1 MKHTYILF
9 LILVTTIFAQSLSD
23 LNRLSN
29 SQLDMLRQELQIERP
44 ASNEIKDIVTTTSEV
59 KISPKSV
66 YTENNFFGY
75 EYFTKNINF
84 FDNTPTP
91 SDYKLGPGD
100 EIILSLWGATNS
112 RERFLINKDGLIYY
126 KNIGLINLSNLT
138 LSQAEN
144 LMSEQLSKIYSTLD
158 DGPSN
163 LMIELG
169 QLKSINVFFSGEIQ
183 NPGINLIHPFS
194 DVFTAIIQ
202 AGGVKNSGSLRN
214 VQIIRSGEI
223 IQTVDFYSF
232 FISGENKFSKIK
244 LLDGDIIHIPFVK
257 NRVKING
264 EVGRNKLFYEI
275 LRTDTINDMI
285 SFAGG
290 LKSTASTKL
299 IVNNILPPEKRE
311 SDDSARF
318 NQLIDLNDADKL
330 NLYNGATLTILP
342 IAQNDTNVTVYGRV
356 TLPGSYPAKITYD
369 LNNEKVHRSVTL
381 KEVLDL
387 AGGFEDIIFRKS
399 ISDDIIILRLDENK
413 FYSSEF
419 KVNYKDSASFLLEV
433 NDKIFVYQNSNYKN
447 SFTYN
452 INGEISKPGTYPL
465 YEGLTLDKAI
475 NLAGG
480 ITDNGSINS
489 ISVSKELITRNKD
502 GNEISETELVR
513 NINLDFEIADGNIIS
528 ILPKTNVVRVTGNVY
543 NPGLIAH
550 QSDGQMTMSKAI
562 ELAGGYKPNSMK
574 KRAYVIR
581 ANGEIVKADIFR
593 GRAKRVF
600 PGDSIFVPV
609 DPKPDKFEITSF
621 IADLAST
628 LANIAAILIIADNNN

>member
-1 MKHTYILF
+1 MKHNYILF
-9 LILVTTIFAQSLSD
+9 SILVTTIFTQSLSD

-29 SQLDMLRQELQIERP
+29 SQLDMLRQELQSEKP
-44 ASNEIKDIVTTTSEV
+44 VSNEIKDIITTTSEV

-66 YTENNFFGY
+66 NTESNFFGY

-144 LMSEQLSKIYSTLD
+144 LMSEQLSKIYSTLE

-202 AGGVKNSGSLRN
+202 AGGVKNSGTLRN

-232 FISGENKFSKIK
+232 FNSGENNFSKIK
-244 LLDGDIIHIPFVK
+244 LLDGDIIHIPIVK
-257 NRVKING
+257 NRIKING

-275 LRTDTINDMI
+275 IETDTMNDII

-299 IVNNILPPEKRE
+299 IVNNILPPQQRE

-318 NQLIDLNDADKL
+318 TQLIDLNDVDKF
-330 NLYNGATLTILP
+330 NLYNGAILTILP
-342 IAQNDTNVTVYGRV
+342 IAQNDTNVIVYGRV

-369 LNNEKVHRSVTL
+369 LNDEKVHRSITL

-387 AGGFEDIIFRKS
+387 AGGFEDTIFRKS
-399 ISDDIIILRLDENK
+399 IDENIIVLRLDEKK
-413 FYSSEF
+413 FFSTEF
-419 KVNYKDSASFLLEV
+419 KVNYNDAANFSLEI
-433 NDKIFVYQNSNYKN
+433 NDKIFVYENSNYKN

-452 INGEISKPGTYPL
+452 INGEVNRPGTYPL
-465 YEGLTLDKAI
+465 FEGLTLDEAI

-480 ITDNGSINS
+480 ISENGSINS
-489 ISVSKELITRNKD
+489 ISVSKELKRID
-502 GNEISETELVR
+502 QEGNEITEIELVSNIDLNFQIADR
-513 NINLDFEIADGNIIS
+513 NIIT
-528 ILPKTNVVRVTGNVY
+528 ILPKTNVVSVSGNVY
-543 NPGLIAH
+543 NPGLISH
-550 QSDGQMTMSKAI
+550 QFNERMTMSKAI

-574 KRAYVIR
+574 KRSYVTR
-581 ANGEIVKADIFR
+581 ANGEIEKANLFR
-593 GRAKRVF
+593 GKAKRVF

-609 DPKPDKFEITSF
+609 DPNPDKFEITSF

-628 LANIAAILIIADNNN
+628 LANIAAILVIVDNN

>member
-1 MKHTYILF
+1 MKYYYILF

-29 SQLDMLRQELQIERP
+29 SQLDMLRQELQSEKP
-44 ASNEIKDIVTTTSEV
+44 TSNEIKDIAATTSKV
-59 KISPKSV
+59 QISPKIV
-66 YTENNFFGY
+66 NTENNFFGY

-138 LSQAEN
+138 LSEAEN

-232 FISGENKFSKIK
+232 FIAGENKFSKIK
-244 LLDGDIIHIPFVK
+244 LLDGDIIHIPIVK
-257 NRVKING
+257 NRIKING

-299 IVNNILPPEKRE
+299 IVNNILPPEQRE

-330 NLYNGATLTILP
+330 SLHNGAILTILP
-342 IAQNDTNVTVYGRV
+342 IAKNETNVTVYGRV
-356 TLPGSYPAKITYD
+356 TLPGSYPAKITSD
-369 LNNEKVHRSVTL
+369 KNNEKVHSSVTL

-387 AGGFEDIIFRKS
+387 AGGFEDVIFRKS
-399 ISDDIIILRLDENK
+399 ISDDIIVLRLDENK

-419 KVNYKDSASFLLEV
+419 KVNYKDAASFSLEV

-447 SFTYN
+447 SFTFN
-452 INGEISKPGTYPL
+452 INGEVNRPGTYPL

-480 ITDNGSINS
+480 ITENGSINN
-489 ISVSKELITRNKD
+489 ISVSKELVRIDKD
-502 GNEISETELVR
+502 GNEVTEVELVR
-513 NINLDFEIADGNIIS
+513 NINLNFKIADRNIIS
-528 ILPKTNVVRVTGNVY
+528 ILPKTNVVRVDGNVY

-550 QSDGQMTMSKAI
+550 QLDDNMTMSKAI

-574 KRAYVIR
+574 KRAYITR
-581 ANGEIVKADIFR
+581 ANGEIEKANIFR

-609 DPKPDKFEITSF
+609 DPNPDKFDITSF
-621 IADLAST
+621 IADLTST
-628 LANIAAILIIADNNN
+628 LANIAAILVIVDNN

>member
-1 MKHTYILF
+1 
-9 LILVTTIFAQSLSD
+9 
-23 LNRLSN
+23 
-29 SQLDMLRQELQIERP
+29 
-44 ASNEIKDIVTTTSEV
+44 
-59 KISPKSV
+59 
-66 YTENNFFGY
+66 
-75 EYFTKNINF
+75 
-84 FDNTPTP
+84 
-91 SDYKLGPGD
+91 
-100 EIILSLWGATNS
+100 
-112 RERFLINKDGLIYY
+112 
-126 KNIGLINLSNLT
+126 
-138 LSQAEN
+138 
-144 LMSEQLSKIYSTLD
+144 MSEQLSKIYSTLD
-158 DGPSN
+158 DGPSS

-232 FISGENKFSKIK
+232 FIAGENKFSKIK
-244 LLDGDIIHIPFVK
+244 LLDGDIIHIPIVK
-257 NRVKING
+257 NRIEING

-275 LRTDTINDMI
+275 LKTDTINDMI

-299 IVNNILPPEKRE
+299 IVNNILPPEQRE

-330 NLYNGATLTILP
+330 SLYNGAILTILP
-342 IAQNDTNVTVYGRV
+342 IAKNETNVTVYGRV

-369 LNNEKVHRSVTL
+369 KNNEKVHRSVTL

-387 AGGFEDIIFRKS
+387 AGGFEDVIFRKS
-399 ISDDIIILRLDENK
+399 ISDDIIVLRLDENK

-419 KVNYKDSASFLLEV
+419 KVNYKDAASFSLEV
-433 NDKIFVYQNSNYKN
+433 NDKIFIYQNSNYKN
-447 SFTYN
+447 SFTFN
-452 INGEISKPGTYPL
+452 INGEVNRPGTYPL
-465 YEGLTLDKAI
+465 YEGLTLDEAI

-480 ITDNGSINS
+480 ITKNGSINS
-489 ISVSKELITRNKD
+489 ISVSKELVRIDKD
-502 GNEISETELVR
+502 GNEITETELVR
-513 NINLDFEIADGNIIS
+513 NINLNFKIADRNIIS
-528 ILPKTNVVRVTGNVY
+528 ILPKTNVVRVSGNVY

-550 QSDGQMTMSKAI
+550 QIDNNMTMSKAI

-574 KRAYVIR
+574 KRAYITR
-581 ANGEIVKADIFR
+581 ANGEIEKANLFR

-609 DPKPDKFEITSF
+609 DPNPDKFDITSF
-621 IADLAST
+621 IADLTST
-628 LANIAAILIIADNNN
+628 LANIAAILVIVDNN